1 MSTKDYA
8 MFSKEGNEAVAAL
21 VNVARAAELTWPETY
36 RLMQR
41 LAENEKFGE
50 VMDTMVREIIFDTLG
65 YKTAFYI

>member
-8 MFSKEGNEAVAAL
+8 MFSKEGNDAVAAL

-36 RLMQR
+36 GLMQR

>member
-1 MSTKDYA
+1 MKDYA
-8 MFSKEGNEAVAAL
+8 MFSTEGNEAVAAL

-36 RLMQR
+36 QLMQR